1 MGASKYQIYF
11 LCWTCYLTC
20 SLAHSY
26 DIMFNTLYLLTTI
39 PRTQALCVVLWLAR
53 PLCGLRGLIWTTL
66 NISIQTMDCNNLKN
80 SYGFRILCF
89 GGEGDWLCAGGGGGG
104 GGYTK
109 HFISFEGR
117 RLLQIMLGNILVT
130 FCIWSNFL
138 WYQQL
143 QATSS
148 SKCIIFGNL
157 LLKFLKI
164 ILFIER

>member
-1 MGASKYQIYF
+1 MVLEFYVLGERVIG
-11 LCWTCYLTC
+11 
-20 SLAHSY
+20 
-26 DIMFNTLYLLTTI
+26 
-39 PRTQALCVVLWLAR
+39 CVR
-53 PLCGLRGLIWTTL
+53 
-66 NISIQTMDCNNLKN
+66 
-80 SYGFRILCF
+80 
-89 GGEGDWLCAGGGGGG
+89 AGGGGD
-104 GGYTK
+104 TK